1 MFRLQLLTETSQSA
15 TQIALH
21 RAEGLTGRFGY
32 LTKGEIIEIVHRDN
46 LASPIRKTAQS
57 FRHQQAVCDGINT
70 GLYESVIHGDS
81 SVISSSVIS
90 SSVISSS
97 VIGSNVIDISVS
109 ATKTVSL
116 LGPDIVD
123 DPIFG
128 NRNQPT
134 GQRSSGGLISHV
146 ALPSTDKHFLDHILG
161 AALVEGSTTEGV
173 DEAAVALVGRLEGT
187 FVATSESLLNA
198 LNLLAPTAHHYTT
211 ITTASDAILI
221 KCSRARR
228 HARFRR
234 ADGRTVEESEN
245 AAHPPNLGELEC
257 DY

>member
-90 SSVISSS
+90 SSVI
-97 VIGSNVIDISVS
+97 DISVS

-134 GQRSSGGLISHV
+134 GQRSAGGLIAHL

-211 ITTASDAILI
+211 ITTASDATLI

>member
-21 RAEGLTGRFGY
+21 RAEGLPGRFSY
-32 LTKGEIIEIVHRDN
+32 LAEGEIIKIMHRDN

-81 SVISSSVIS
+81 SVID
-90 SSVISSS
+90 
-97 VIGSNVIDISVS
+97 SNVIDISIS
-109 ATKTVSL
+109 ATKNVSL
-116 LGPDIVD
+116 LGPDIVN

-128 NRNQPT
+128 NRYQPT
-134 GQRSSGGLISHV
+134 GQRSAGGLIANV

-161 AALVEGSTTEGV
+161 AALVKGSATEGV

-211 ITTASDAILI
+211 ITTASDATLI

-234 ADGRTVEESEN
+234 VDGRTVEESEN
-245 AAHPPNLGELEC
+245 AAHPPDLGELEC

>member
-32 LTKGEIIEIVHRDN
+32 LAEGEIIEIVHRDN
-46 LASPIRKTAQS
+46 LASPVRKAAQS

-81 SVISSSVIS
+81 SVIG
-90 SSVISSS
+90 SS
-97 VIGSNVIDISVS
+97 VIGSNVIDISIS
-109 ATKTVSL
+109 ATKNVSL
-116 LGPDIVD
+116 LGPDIVN

-128 NRNQPT
+128 NRYQPT
-134 GQRSSGGLISHV
+134 GQRSAGGLIAHV

-211 ITTASDAILI
+211 ITTASDAALG

-228 HARFRR
+228 HARFQRV
-234 ADGRTVEESEN
+234 DGRTVEESEN
-245 AAHPPNLGELEC
+245 AAHPPDLGELEC